1 MMLRFL
7 ACCGLIYISARIPA
21 SATQTS
27 DGEALYDGA
36 CAMCHDAPAAGSRAP
51 AKDTLRGRSPEA
63 IVDSLTGG
71 AMRYQGLSLSGGERR
86 AIAIFLTGKAF
97 GGDITG
103 ATYGRCTAPPAF
115 TDPTAGV
122 SWNGWSPT
130 LENTHFQPA
139 RQAGL
144 TSDQVPR
151 LTLKWAF
158 GFPDTT
164 SAWAQPTRCPGRL
177 FVGSQNGTVYSLDPG
192 PAASSGPSRQKEAYA
207 PRSPSTGRACFRI
220 RRLQYAR
227 PASGKLLWSHKID
240 DTR

>member
-1 MMLRFL
+1 MIFRVQGAGFRVARAGLEVL
-7 ACCGLIYISARIPA
+7 AICGLMWIGTRMPA

-27 DGEALYDGA
+27 DGEALYEGA
-36 CAMCHDAPAAGSRAP
+36 CAICHDVAASNSRAP
-51 AKDTLRGRSPEA
+51 GKDALRGRSPEA

-86 AIAIFLTGKAF
+86 AIAVFLTGKAF

-115 TDPTAGV
+115 TDPSVGV

-130 LENTHFQPA
+130 LDNTHFQPLK
-139 RQAGL
+139 QAGL
-144 TSDQVPR
+144 TADQIPR

-164 SAWAQPTRCPGRL
+164 SAWAQPTVAG
-177 FVGSQNGTVYSLDPG
+177 G
-192 PAASSGPSRQKEAYA
+192 
-207 PRSPSTGRACFRI
+207 
-220 RRLQYAR
+220 
-227 PASGKLLWSHKID
+227 
-240 DTR
+240 